1 MYRNNNLHSQ
11 DGSGFG
17 RDKFAILKKGAEN
30 FWIII
35 MTNMLIM
42 HDVYRFATRDEQFPG
57 EDEPDPNDP
66 EFVNDPDRLEKAQDA
81 FAALVE
87 KLSATVKK
95 CIGYIVESLARS
107 PGYLDKATRI
117 VTSDHE
123 WTIAEVWDFVKTG
136 FVARTR
142 KQIEKARD
150 NYEKCYQAKF
160 ERIEIYGNRLVT
172 FKNTYET
179 IAAVV
184 VDPYDFLVRF
194 LENVN
199 NYFRS
204 YGLIYLNEIKSIH
217 RHNEQEQDPANHQP
231 YPVFHTILQE
241 LEGFEADNRTDEHL
255 ENNTH
260 RKKDKKKTKHKE
272 ESKNDQV
279 MVVSKLEFEKFNKW
293 KTNQAIN
300 NNTDGNVQNKS
311 ANNSKGKKGVCFDF
325 QNTGACHRDNCPY
338 LHIPRKPQS
347 QHKSPA
353 HNGSGG
359 RGGRGGRGTNGGRHH
374 GGRGFVNRHAMCDNF
389 HDDYD
394 DMQTTQQ
401 YSHNVSSPED
411 LDWDSSSSR
420 SRSRSGTRIV
430 KPQRFDTVGMA
441 RGGRG
446 FVAAESNRVN
456 TILGSDSYSSLSSPH
471 SHSTVW

>member
-1 MYRNNNLHSQ
+1 MYRNNNSHSQ

-35 MTNMLIM
+35 IMNMLIM
-42 HDVYRFATRDEQFPG
+42 HDVYRFATREEQFPG
-57 EDEPDPNDP
+57 EDEPDPNDA
-66 EFVNDPDRLEKAQDA
+66 EFVNDPDRLQRAQDA

-142 KQIEKARD
+142 KQIETARD

-160 ERIEIYGNRLVT
+160 ERIEIYGNRMVT

-204 YGLIYLNEIKSIH
+204 Y
-217 RHNEQEQDPANHQP
+217 
-231 YPVFHTILQE
+231 
-241 LEGFEADNRTDEHL
+241 
-255 ENNTH
+255 
-260 RKKDKKKTKHKE
+260 
-272 ESKNDQV
+272 
-279 MVVSKLEFEKFNKW
+279 
-293 KTNQAIN
+293 
-300 NNTDGNVQNKS
+300 
-311 ANNSKGKKGVCFDF
+311 
-325 QNTGACHRDNCPY
+325 
-338 LHIPRKPQS
+338 
-347 QHKSPA
+347 
-353 HNGSGG
+353 
-359 RGGRGGRGTNGGRHH
+359 
-374 GGRGFVNRHAMCDNF
+374 
-389 HDDYD
+389 
-394 DMQTTQQ
+394 
-401 YSHNVSSPED
+401 
-411 LDWDSSSSR
+411 
-420 SRSRSGTRIV
+420 
-430 KPQRFDTVGMA
+430 
-441 RGGRG
+441 
-446 FVAAESNRVN
+446 
-456 TILGSDSYSSLSSPH
+456 
-471 SHSTVW
+471 